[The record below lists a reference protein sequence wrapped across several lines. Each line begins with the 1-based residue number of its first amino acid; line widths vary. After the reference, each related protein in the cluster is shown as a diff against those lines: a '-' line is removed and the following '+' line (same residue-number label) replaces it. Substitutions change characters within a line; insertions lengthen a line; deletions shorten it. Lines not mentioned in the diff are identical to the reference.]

1 MSLHL
6 LSLKIEVPSRSG
18 EYSRSTIYSE
28 EVLIGK
34 GEEAKYA
41 ITRVEAAEHTW
52 PRIPFK

>member
-52 PRIPFK
+52 PRIQFK